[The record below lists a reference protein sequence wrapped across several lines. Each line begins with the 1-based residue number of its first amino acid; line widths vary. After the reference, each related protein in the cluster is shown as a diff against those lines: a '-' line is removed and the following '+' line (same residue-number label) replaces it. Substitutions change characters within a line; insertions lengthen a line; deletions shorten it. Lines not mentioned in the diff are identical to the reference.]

1 VFVEDFTGLS
11 MAHWYTPA
19 VEFLKAM
26 MAVDQQNYPELSAA
40 IFYINAPRV
49 LSVLWPLLK
58 PFMDPLTV
66 AKVFIASDGGA
77 DLLARFMEPS
87 SIPVEYGG
95 ACKSC
100 VGNHADGKCLDYT
113 RGGHFLSTKKVR
125 YTSVNVPA
133 KGSYEVAIEVATLPT
148 KLAWKFICAGAGEV
162 IDMELLPAA
171 SASDKNAKPLVAVPK
186 TSMSE
191 GKYEFQEAGK
201 YVVRFTNSTSYWSAK
216 TVGYSLLMSDPLN
229 VTDNVKLSFDSSC

>member
-1 VFVEDFTGLS
+1 MQRLFECGVFGGVFVEDFTGLS

-19 VEFLKAM
+19 VEFLKTM

-66 AKVFIASDGGA
+66 AKVYIASDGGA
-77 DLLARFMEPS
+77 DQLARFMEPS

-95 ACKSC
+95 ACTSC
-100 VGNHADGKCLDYT
+100 VGKHEDGKCLDYT

-125 YTSVNVPA
+125 YTKVRVSTS
-133 KGSYEVAIEVATLPT
+133 GQIRGAIQQYH
-148 KLAWKFICAGAGEV
+148 
-162 IDMELLPAA
+162 ELLVGQNGGLLAHDVRPA
-171 SASDKNAKPLVAVPK
+171 
-186 TSMSE
+186 
-191 GKYEFQEAGK
+191 QCRRQREA
-201 YVVRFTNSTSYWSAK
+201 
-216 TVGYSLLMSDPLN
+216 LI
-229 VTDNVKLSFDSSC
+229 